1 MITRAD
7 DGPVEAVDLAS
18 DVLRNAYGH
27 FPTGVVAI
35 CAEVEGQE
43 EALIASSFVSVSLD
57 PPLVAFCP
65 QNTSSTWPR
74 LARADRL
81 GVSVLGEHHDHVAK
95 AMASRNGDRFAGVE
109 VERRRGGALLISGA
123 SAWFETSIER
133 VVSAGDHQLVL
144 LRVHALD
151 THDPAPTIF
160 HRSRFCRLVGQET

>member
-1 MITRAD
+1 MTGATEESV
-7 DGPVEAVDLAS
+7 GTVALAS

-35 CAEVEGQE
+35 CAEVEGQK
-43 EALIASSFVSVSLD
+43 EALIVSSFVSVSLD

-65 QNTSSTWPR
+65 QNTSSTWSR
-74 LARADRL
+74 LEKADRL
-81 GVSVLGEHHDHVAK
+81 GVSVLGEHHDRVAR
-95 AMASRNGDRFAGVE
+95 AMASRTGDRFAGVE
-109 VERRRGGALLISGA
+109 VESRRGGALLVSGA

-144 LRVHALD
+144 MRVHALD

-160 HRSRFCRLVGQET
+160 HRSRFCRLADQEL